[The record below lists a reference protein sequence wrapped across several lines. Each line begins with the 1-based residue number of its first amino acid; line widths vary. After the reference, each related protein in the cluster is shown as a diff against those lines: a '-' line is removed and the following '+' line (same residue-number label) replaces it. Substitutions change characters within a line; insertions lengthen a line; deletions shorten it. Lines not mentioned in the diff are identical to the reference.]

1 MPLLDRLESRFGR
14 FAIPG
19 LVQIIAGLKLLTFT
33 IFVMQSAEARDRYL
47 DFLALDGP
55 RILTGQVWRLV
66 TYLFIPT
73 TLNVLFAV
81 LSAMMLMW
89 LGRGLEQ
96 AWGAFRMNLYFI
108 GGMIS
113 ITVCS
118 LIFGLDES
126 GIWLFQSLLLAFAVT
141 YPNEEI
147 RLYFFLPVKM
157 KWIAWAAAALTLLTI
172 MKAPQMA
179 IPILFGHL
187 NFLIV
192 FGPEF
197 VRDRLHMAKVLKKRT
212 QFREASPTSAP
223 FFHQCTICQKTEVD
237 DPALYF
243 RINDAGDEI
252 CSSCRK
258 SA

>member
-1 MPLLDRLESRFGR
+1 MPLLDKLESRFGR

-19 LVQIIAGLKLLTFT
+19 LVQIIAGLKLLTFA
-33 IFVMQSAEARDRYL
+33 IFVLQSTEARSRYL
-47 DFLALDGP
+47 DFLMLDGT
-55 RILTGQVWRLV
+55 RVLDGQVWRLV
-66 TYLFIPT
+66 TYLFLPSSF
-73 TLNVLFAV
+73 NVLFAV

-96 AWGAFRMNLYFI
+96 AWGAFRLNLYFL
-108 GGMIS
+108 GGMIA
-113 ITVCS
+113 ITMCS
-118 LIFGLDES
+118 LIFRLDES
-126 GIWLFQSLLLAFAVT
+126 GIWLFQSLLLAFAAT

-172 MKAPQMA
+172 LKAPPMA
-179 IPILFGHL
+179 IPIFFGHL

-197 VRDRLHMAKVLKKRT
+197 VRARLHMAKVIKKRT
-212 QFREASPTSAP
+212 QFKEASLTSAP

-237 DPALYF
+237 DPTLYF
-243 RINDAGDEI
+243 RINDAGDEL
-252 CSSCRK
+252 CSKCRK